1 MLEVKFFGKEQDVCL
16 AAVKDKNKTVAVEAK
31 GSAGDL
37 LIMLITI
44 INALNKKLP
53 SGLIKA
59 TLDSAFDD
67 KVRKIFDTGVTVDM
81 TELMKQ
87 SGK

>member
-1 MLEVKFFGKEQDVCL
+1 MLEVKFFGKEPDVCL
-16 AAVKDKNKTVAVEAK
+16 AAVKDKNNMVGVEAK
-31 GSAGDL
+31 GSTGDL

-53 SGLIKA
+53 SVLIKA

-67 KVRKIFDTGVTVDM
+67 KVRKTFDTGVTVDM
-81 TELMKQ
+81 TEFMKQ